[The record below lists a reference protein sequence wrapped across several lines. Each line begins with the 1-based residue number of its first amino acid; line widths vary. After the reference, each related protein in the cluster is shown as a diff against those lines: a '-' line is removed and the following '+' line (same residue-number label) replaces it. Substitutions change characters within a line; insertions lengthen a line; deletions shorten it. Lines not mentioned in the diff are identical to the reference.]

1 MTDTKGVSGQPPAN
15 LIERTERSLTTGQT
29 GSGKSPVPNSL
40 TSQAGEASLSG
51 AGSVLA
57 AASTGDDVR
66 TDKVAALKAA
76 IHAGSY
82 QVSASDVADKL
93 IHSMLE

>member
-1 MTDTKGVSGQPPAN
+1 MTDTKGISGPPPAT
-15 LIERTERSLTTGQT
+15 LIERTERSLSTAQT
-29 GSGKSPVPNSL
+29 GSGKNQEPSGLP
-40 TSQAGEASLSG
+40 SQAGEARLSG

-57 AASTGDDVR
+57 AASTGEDVR

-76 IHAGSY
+76 IDAGSY

-93 IHSMLE
+93 IHTMLE

>member
-1 MTDTKGVSGQPPAN
+1 MTNTKGVSGQPPVN
-15 LIERTERSLTTGQT
+15 LIERTERSLTSGQA
-29 GSGKSPVPNSL
+29 GSGKNSVPSGL
-40 TSQAGEASLSG
+40 PSQAGEASLSG

-76 IHAGSY
+76 IDAGSY

-93 IHSMLE
+93 IHTMLE